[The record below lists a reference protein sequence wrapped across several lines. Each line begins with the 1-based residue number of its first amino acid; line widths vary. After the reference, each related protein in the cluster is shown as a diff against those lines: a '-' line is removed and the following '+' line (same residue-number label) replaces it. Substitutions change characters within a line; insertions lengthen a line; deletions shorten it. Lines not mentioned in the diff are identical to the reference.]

1 MLQYHKRE
9 KREREKKLGNEV
21 AALAVVSPLIFQPV
35 SVARH
40 AANLLAIVIGNGVS
54 DRVG

>member
-1 MLQYHKRE
+1 MLQHHNRE

-21 AALAVVSPLIFQPV
+21 AALAVVSPLVFQPV

-40 AANLLAIVIGNGVS
+40 ATNLLTVVIGDGVR